1 MVPDGATS
9 DSFWQELKALAPQYM
24 AINEAPFNP
33 NDFKKSFL
41 LILFSMEGDDDRVVC
56 LMVAKSEVEFII

>member
-1 MVPDGATS
+1 
-9 DSFWQELKALAPQYM
+9 M